1 MRRFLQANIK
11 CFAQIFKKH
20 WHLYVYMYYIYTY
33 IHIHT
38 CKNMHCA
45 IKSVPFIPLLLRFSR
60 PPLLIRNEISALL
73 VDVAR
78 FVVVIVII
86 TSWHTYIRIHIHT
99 HILIHM
105 SICMR
110 IIALWSCNKFFYEIN
125 LFFIFIVYTF
135 RRADCARAC
144 VFGTLLRSCVC
155 VRACVRSQICR
166 LFTKN
171 GSFCARNARK

>member
-1 MRRFLQANIK
+1 MSRDLLLLLLLLQAGIRI
-11 CFAQIFKKH
+11 FA
-20 WHLYVYMYYIYTY
+20 YIY
-33 IHIHT
+33 
-38 CKNMHCA
+38 
-45 IKSVPFIPLLLRFSR
+45 
-60 PPLLIRNEISALL
+60 
-73 VDVAR
+73 
-78 FVVVIVII
+78 
-86 TSWHTYIRIHIHT
+86 T